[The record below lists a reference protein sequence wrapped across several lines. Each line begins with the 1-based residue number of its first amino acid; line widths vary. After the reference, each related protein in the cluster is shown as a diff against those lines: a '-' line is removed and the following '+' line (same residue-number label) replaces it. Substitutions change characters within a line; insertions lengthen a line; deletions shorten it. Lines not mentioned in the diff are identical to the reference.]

1 MCVYVQMCNMCIY
14 ACGSRHLVNIKL
26 AKTEYACVPKPST
39 HTHILHNMDPR
50 VAHEVRQLLVEGGSG
65 SMESLDEDANLETA
79 LTADLEKLTMQ
90 LDFDDSMVVE
100 APTSSDQAMEPKP
113 AESSNQA
120 QQETPKPAE
129 SSDQAPQ
136 QETPKPAESS
146 DQAPQQEA
154 PKPAES
160 SDQSTGTLSATEL
173 EGKLRSLLKIVQQP
187 ASSASDVPTVGVGA
201 VQQMLLRPNTLDFEA
216 LLKALPADV
225 DAPATAPPASST
237 DSMPPPSFIPVK
249 RETMPSKDIA
259 KALSDAAMQGA
270 EAHQAESM
278 QATPAPT
285 ESESEAELAEQDPRE
300 TAQLYTHTQI
310 YIYN

>member
-1 MCVYVQMCNMCIY
+1 
-14 ACGSRHLVNIKL
+14 
-26 AKTEYACVPKPST
+26 
-39 HTHILHNMDPR
+39 MDPR

-136 QETPKPAESS
+136 QETPKPAESSDQAPQQEAPKPAESSGS

-300 TAQLYTHTQI
+300 TAHLYTHT
-310 YIYN
+310 YIYRYN